1 MLVATQA
8 IHRELRRRSDPAL
21 ADPLVLEWAKPC
33 PPETL
38 ENSKPHAGAV
48 RAHCCELKR
57 FSEDNTMPAI
67 DTGSNSP
74 HLDDGEQ
81 QQAAQHSAPRALV
94 IHEVVREEGE
104 AAMERTAGALIMSA
118 LAAGLSMGFSF
129 LTQAVIE
136 SSLPDTPWRPLIASF
151 GYTVGFVIVILGK
164 QQLFTESTLSAVL
177 PVLTRRDPKTV
188 LKTARLWVI
197 VLIANIVGTF
207 IFAAMLK
214 IPGVFSDDVVKA
226 LAHLATQPFSGSFTV
241 TVVRAVFAGWLIALM
256 VWLLPSARSAR
267 LVTILL
273 ITYVVGISKLS
284 HIIAGSVEASYGVMT
299 GAASVRDYLGIFF
312 GPTLLGN
319 MLGGIS
325 LVAIINHGS
334 IAAEITD
341 STQQRQK
348 EGEAAQ
354 GQ

>member
-1 MLVATQA
+1 LLGSNR
-8 IHRELRRRSDPAL
+8 IRRKLRAGRLSDFQ
-21 ADPLVLEWAKPC
+21 
-33 PPETL
+33 
-38 ENSKPHAGAV
+38 GF
-48 RAHCCELKR
+48 R
-57 FSEDNTMPAI
+57 TMPGP

-74 HLDDGEQ
+74 HLDDSEQ
-81 QQAAQHSAPRALV
+81 EQAAQHASPRALV

-129 LTQAVIE
+129 LAQGVIE
-136 SSLPDTPWRPLIASF
+136 SSLPNTPWRSLVASF
-151 GYTVGFVIVILGK
+151 GYTVGFVIVILGR

-177 PVLTRRDPKTV
+177 PVLTRRDLKTV
-188 LKTARLWVI
+188 LKTARLWGL
-197 VLIANIVGTF
+197 VLSANIAGTV
-207 IFAAMLK
+207 IFAAMLR

-226 LAHLATQPFSGSFTV
+226 LGELAGQPFPGGFMV

-273 ITYVVGISKLS
+273 ITYVVAISKLS
-284 HIIAGSVEASYGVMT
+284 HVIAGSVEASYGVMMGVAT
-299 GAASVRDYLGIFF
+299 VQDYLLRFF

-319 MLGGIS
+319 MIGGIS

-334 IAAEITD
+334 IASEIAD
-341 STQQRQK
+341 SDNQR
-348 EGEAAQ
+348 ERGTERLF
-354 GQ
+354 GRNEVDS